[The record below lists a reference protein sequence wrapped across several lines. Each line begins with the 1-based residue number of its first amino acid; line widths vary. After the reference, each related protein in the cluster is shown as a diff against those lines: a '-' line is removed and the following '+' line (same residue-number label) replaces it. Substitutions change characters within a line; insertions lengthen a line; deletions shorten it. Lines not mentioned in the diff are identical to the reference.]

1 MNSKVEQIKKSES
14 PPKIIKNLYSKKEV
28 DEFLALY
35 KALPVTTHNKKQ
47 NVIKKRWL
55 QGYNEKLEKL
65 FCERLKKEIGN
76 FQMDNLKDEKGKDI
90 YGLIQESY
98 APIGLHVDA
107 GFDLKNQVY
116 KQSLIPLT
124 PVGSTIIFKNRFY
137 DGSTSFTLDPEELKK
152 KNLSYGQN
160 KRSSEHLT
168 LYGDKPFDKE
178 IHAKYL
184 KQRKQIMPISIS
196 LNSLSAEG
204 GPENILATMQV
215 LNVGGRILNPSVD
228 YNSTRVVTIATR
240 ALRRGIVAPTQL
252 LGAVELSEKLL
263 TAMGCSLV
271 LPPSQ
276 LTNKDYSLLYDA
288 VDTETV
294 DNPNKLDIG
303 HFANLEIQKV
313 SLSSIFANH
322 DDSFFR
328 LDAAIPT
335 VQARAADSAAALLYS
350 PPRGIE
356 GVVRKVV
363 DMSLL
368 TPTVPTIRA
377 LRGI

>member
-1 MNSKVEQIKKSES
+1 
-14 PPKIIKNLYSKKEV
+14 
-28 DEFLALY
+28 
-35 KALPVTTHNKKQ
+35 
-47 NVIKKRWL
+47 
-55 QGYNEKLEKL
+55 
-65 FCERLKKEIGN
+65 
-76 FQMDNLKDEKGKDI
+76 
-90 YGLIQESY
+90 
-98 APIGLHVDA
+98 
-107 GFDLKNQVY
+107 
-116 KQSLIPLT
+116 
-124 PVGSTIIFKNRFY
+124 
-137 DGSTSFTLDPEELKK
+137 
-152 KNLSYGQN
+152 
-160 KRSSEHLT
+160 
-168 LYGDKPFDKE
+168 
-178 IHAKYL
+178 
-184 KQRKQIMPISIS
+184 
-196 LNSLSAEG
+196 
-204 GPENILATMQV
+204 MQV

-335 VQARAADSAAALLYS
+335 VQARAADSAAALLY
-350 PPRGIE
+350 
-356 GVVRKVV
+356 
-363 DMSLL
+363 
-368 TPTVPTIRA
+368 
-377 LRGI
+377 